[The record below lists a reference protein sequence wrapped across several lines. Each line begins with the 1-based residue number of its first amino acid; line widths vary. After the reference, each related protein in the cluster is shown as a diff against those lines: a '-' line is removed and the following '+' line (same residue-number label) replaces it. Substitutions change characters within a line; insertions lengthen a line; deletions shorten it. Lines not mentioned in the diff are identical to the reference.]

1 MVKEERK
8 ANNPFANLIY
18 KIDFD
23 KNQVSL
29 MLDAVDDDDPLGIQ
43 IDEQYLDNFD
53 QVAKVDIDLGISA
66 QLNIKKYFEIKKKSH
81 QKEIKTKGAADTAIE
96 LAKKTAERDF
106 EKLKQNQIKTV
117 QRKVFWFEK
126 FIWFISSENYLVI
139 GGRNAQQN
147 EVLVKKYMDK
157 SDLFMHSELHGA
169 AVCIIR
175 NPSGLPVPSI
185 TLNEAASFEMCHSPA
200 WEHKVTS

>member
-1 MVKEERK
+1 MISSGISWSDVNRMVKEERK
-8 ANNPFANLIY
+8 ANNPFASLIY

-29 MLDAVDDDDPLGIQ
+29 MLDAVDDDDPVGIQ
-43 IDEQYLDNFD
+43 IDEQYLENFD

-126 FIWFISSENYLVI
+126 FIWFITSENYLVI
-139 GGRNAQQN
+139 GGRNAQ
-147 EVLVKKYMDK
+147 
-157 SDLFMHSELHGA
+157 
-169 AVCIIR
+169 
-175 NPSGLPVPSI
+175 
-185 TLNEAASFEMCHSPA
+185 
-200 WEHKVTS
+200 

>member
-1 MVKEERK
+1 MISSGISWSDVNRMVKEERK
-8 ANNPFANLIY
+8 ANNPFASLIY

-29 MLDAVDDDDPLGIQ
+29 MLDAVDDDDPDGIQ
-43 IDEQYLDNFD
+43 IDEQYLENFD

-117 QRKVFWFEK
+117 
-126 FIWFISSENYLVI
+126 
-139 GGRNAQQN
+139 
-147 EVLVKKYMDK
+147 
-157 SDLFMHSELHGA
+157 
-169 AVCIIR
+169 
-175 NPSGLPVPSI
+175 
-185 TLNEAASFEMCHSPA
+185 
-200 WEHKVTS
+200 

>member
-1 MVKEERK
+1 MISSGISWADVNRMVKEERK
-8 ANNPFANLIY
+8 ANNPFASLIY

-29 MLDAVDDDDPLGIQ
+29 MLDAVDDDDPVGIQ
-43 IDEQYLDNFD
+43 IDEQYLENFD

-126 FIWFISSENYLVI
+126 FIWFITSENYLVI
-139 GGRNAQQN
+139 GGRNAQ
-147 EVLVKKYMDK
+147 
-157 SDLFMHSELHGA
+157 
-169 AVCIIR
+169 
-175 NPSGLPVPSI
+175 
-185 TLNEAASFEMCHSPA
+185 
-200 WEHKVTS
+200 

>member
-8 ANNPFANLIY
+8 ANNPFASLIY

-29 MLDAVDDDDPLGIQ
+29 MLDAVDDDDPVGIQ
-43 IDEQYLDNFD
+43 IDEQYLENFD

-126 FIWFISSENYLVI
+126 FIWFITSENYLVI
-139 GGRNAQQN
+139 GGRNAQ
-147 EVLVKKYMDK
+147 
-157 SDLFMHSELHGA
+157 
-169 AVCIIR
+169 
-175 NPSGLPVPSI
+175 
-185 TLNEAASFEMCHSPA
+185 
-200 WEHKVTS
+200 

>member
-1 MVKEERK
+1 MISSGISWSDVNRMVKEERK
-8 ANNPFANLIY
+8 ANNPFASLIF

-29 MLDAVDDDDPLGIQ
+29 MLDAVDDDDPVGIQ
-43 IDEQYLDNFD
+43 IDEQYLENFD

-126 FIWFISSENYLVI
+126 FIWFITSENYLVI
-139 GGRNAQQN
+139 GGRNAQ
-147 EVLVKKYMDK
+147 
-157 SDLFMHSELHGA
+157 
-169 AVCIIR
+169 
-175 NPSGLPVPSI
+175 
-185 TLNEAASFEMCHSPA
+185 
-200 WEHKVTS
+200 